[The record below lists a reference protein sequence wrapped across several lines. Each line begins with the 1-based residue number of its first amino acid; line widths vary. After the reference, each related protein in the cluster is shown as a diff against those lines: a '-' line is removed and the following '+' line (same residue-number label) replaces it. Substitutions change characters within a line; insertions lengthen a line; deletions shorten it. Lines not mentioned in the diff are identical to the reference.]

1 MKKFIGV
8 PGKGMIVCA
17 TWEICA
23 ALYEQIT
30 AR

>member
-1 MKKFIGV
+1 V